1 MNATCPRCGTVTLI
15 GAQTRR
21 VMCKTCRLRFC
32 RECQHWKT
40 DRQQNYCASCGVSFN
55 IPPSAIP
62 ASILAMLLYVP
73 LLFVIVTAPLARTTY
88 WPAVLIAILLPLV
101 YTWIYLAVFYRHT
114 GLARAT
120 RREAALLVRR
130 TVMLA
135 TLAYIARTLNTSG
148 VILLWLAAAVTL
160 VLIGLA
166 IRRTDAS
173 VIQELQANRHAW
185 EAILSMPNRDALLM
199 RFPYT
204 RATR

>member
-1 MNATCPRCGTVTLI
+1 
-15 GAQTRR
+15 
-21 VMCKTCRLRFC
+21 
-32 RECQHWKT
+32 
-40 DRQQNYCASCGVSFN
+40 
-55 IPPSAIP
+55 
-62 ASILAMLLYVP
+62 MLLYVP